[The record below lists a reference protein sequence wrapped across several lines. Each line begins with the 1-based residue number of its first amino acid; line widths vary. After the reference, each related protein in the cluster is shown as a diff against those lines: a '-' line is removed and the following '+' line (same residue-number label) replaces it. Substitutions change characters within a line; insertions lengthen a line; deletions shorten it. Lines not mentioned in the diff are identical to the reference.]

1 MDHGNHFAD
10 PNFCFNIYAP
20 CPWLRGCPSIAMCR
34 SYMNSRQQRCEGGG
48 GGLSLGRCMT
58 VEGGGGSSRPLL
70 PPSRATDLTHL
81 QPAWPH
87 LSQQKTKISI
97 PSHRPD
103 LKMSFLLLTISN
115 SALCNTTYHI
125 FLHMHIFSNA
135 KFKPKKCR
143 NLRQ

>member
-87 LSQQKTKISI
+87 LSQQKTKICI
-97 PSHRPD
+97 PSHRPKNAFSPAHQQQFCS
-103 LKMSFLLLTISN
+103 LQ
-115 SALCNTTYHI
+115 YHI
-125 FLHMHIFSNA
+125 SYLFLHLHIFSNT
-135 KFKPKKCR
+135 KFKPQKCS
-143 NLRQ
+143 LRQ